1 MVRVGITGAAGRM
14 GRMLVT
20 AIHEHEGLTLTAAIE
35 RQGHPLLASDAG
47 EVAGVGHLGVTITD
61 DLDSACDAFDVLI
74 DFTIADATAANVE
87 ICRQHRRRMVIGTT
101 GLSAAQIQALSA
113 AAEDI
118 ALVFAPN
125 YSVGV
130 NVTFK
135 LAEIAARILGD
146 SVDIE
151 ITEAHHRHKVDAP
164 SGTAI
169 GLGQA
174 VAGALG
180 RSLDEVAVYGRSG
193 LTGERDGR
201 EIGFHSI
208 RAGEIVGDHTVLFAS
223 AGERVEITHRAQTRL
238 NFAEGALRAA
248 VWVANK
254 EAGLCD
260 MQDVLGL
267 KDTGFDPS

>member
-1 MVRVGITGAAGRM
+1 MVRLGITGAAGRM
-14 GRMLVT
+14 GRMLVS
-20 AIHEHEGLTLTAAIE
+20 AIHEHRDLTLAAAIE
-35 RQGHPLLASDAG
+35 RPGHPLLGADAG
-47 EVAGVGHLGVTITD
+47 EVAGVGQLGVAITD
-61 DLDSACDAFDVLI
+61 DLARACEAFDVLI
-74 DFTIADATAANVE
+74 DFTIADATAANLE
-87 ICRQHRRRMVIGTT
+87 ICRQHGRRMVIGTT
-101 GLSAAQIQALSA
+101 GLSREQIDALTA
-113 AAEDI
+113 AARDI
-118 ALVFAPN
+118 AIVFAPN

-146 SVDIE
+146 TVDIE
-151 ITEAHHRHKVDAP
+151 IIEAHHRHKVDAP

-174 VAGALG
+174 VAGALD
-180 RSLDEVAVYGRSG
+180 RSLEEVSVHGRSG
-193 LTGERDGR
+193 VTGERDVR

-248 VWVANK
+248 VWVAGRDH
-254 EAGLCD
+254 GLSD

-267 KDTGFDPS
+267 KHSGFEPG